1 MLDPVLIRFFGIFQV
16 KDLSM
21 SRSNSQ
27 GHIKVKVIVK
37 MFCVKV
43 FSKASLS
50 INMYWFFFIKTK
62 LPRQN
67 FSQKIPNAKTMT
79 DRKDICSAR
88 PTNSSTF
95 TFQILDKLITL
106 NLQDNYNV
114 YLIYLAK
121 IITNSWK
128 FCL

>member
-21 SRSNSQ
+21 SRSNSE

-37 MFCVKV
+37 MFCAKV

-50 INMYWFFFIKTK
+50 INMYWVFFIKTK

-88 PTNSSTF
+88 PTDSSTV
-95 TFQILDKLITL
+95 TFQILTL
-106 NLQDNYNV
+106 KQ
-114 YLIYLAK
+114 
-121 IITNSWK
+121 
-128 FCL
+128 